1 MTTSALRVAVV
12 GLGEAGATIQLPALA
27 GLPGAEVVG
36 VCDTDAGRRQRA
48 ADRWHVPV
56 FDDVEAML
64 TAARPDVV
72 SVATPPESHAALCL
86 RAIAAGAHVFCE
98 KPFVCT
104 VAEAD
109 TVIAA
114 AAAAGR
120 SVAVNHEFR
129 EMPIFRAV
137 IDAARGGQDGD
148 LLFAQAWQQT
158 DLPPWRE
165 SGWRGALARRTLFEA
180 GVHQLD
186 VLLQIFGE
194 LPESVMACTSSAGL
208 DERDRDALVVATLQ
222 FSRGRIAVLTL
233 NRLSKGEPQYFE
245 ARVDLAK
252 AAYRA
257 SFGGRARVSAGL
269 FRSTTPHAR
278 IEFGRSGVAWRE
290 AGATRR
296 VISRNPSSP
305 NVMATRQVMTR
316 AFDAFRNGT
325 PPPSDALGA
334 RGLIAVIDAC
344 YASAASG
351 RRVEL
356 AHRSTAPDRGY

>member
-1 MTTSALRVAVV
+1 MTAPPLRVVVV
-12 GLGEAGATIQLPALA
+12 GLGEAGAAIQLPALE
-27 GLPGAEVVG
+27 GLPGASVVG

-48 ADRWHVPV
+48 SDRWHVAV
-56 FDDVEAML
+56 FEDVDAML
-64 TAARPDVV
+64 AATRPDVV
-72 SVATPPESHAALCL
+72 SIATPPESHASLCV
-86 RAIAAGAHVFCE
+86 RGIAAGAHVFCE

-104 VAEAD
+104 VPEAD
-109 TVIAA
+109 VVIAA

-137 IDAARGGQDGD
+137 IDAVRSGRDGD

-158 DLPPWRE
+158 DLPPWQE

-186 VLLQIFGE
+186 VLLQLFGE
-194 LPESVMACTSSAGL
+194 VPESVMACTSSAGL

-269 FRSTTPHAR
+269 FRSTTPHVR
-278 IEFGRSGVAWRE
+278 VEFGRSGLAWRE

-296 VISRNPSSP
+296 VVGRNPSSP
-305 NVMATRQVMTR
+305 NVEATRQVMTQ
-316 AFDAFRNGT
+316 AFQAFRNGT
-325 PPPSDALGA
+325 RPPSDALGA

-344 YASAASG
+344 YESAASG
-351 RRVEL
+351 RRVAL
-356 AHRSTAPDRGY
+356 AV

>member
-1 MTTSALRVAVV
+1 MTSPSLRVVV
-12 GLGEAGATIQLPALA
+12 IGLGEAGATIQLPALH

-36 VCDTDAGRRQRA
+36 VCDTDTARRQRA

-56 FDDVEAML
+56 FDDVDVML
-64 TAARPDVV
+64 ATARPDVV
-72 SVATPPESHAALCL
+72 SIATPPESHAALCL

-109 TVIAA
+109 SVIAA
-114 AAAAGR
+114 ASAAGR

-137 IDAARGGQDGD
+137 IDAVRSGRDGD

-158 DLPPWRE
+158 DLPPWKE
-165 SGWRGALARRTLFEA
+165 AGWRGALARRTLFEA

-194 LPESVMACTSSAGL
+194 LPESVLACTSSAGL

-222 FSRGRIAVLTL
+222 FSRGRLAVLTL

-245 ARVDLAK
+245 ARVDLAN

-269 FRSTTPHAR
+269 FRSTTPHVR
-278 IEFGRSGVAWRE
+278 VEFGRSGLAWRE
-290 AGATRR
+290 VGATRQI
-296 VISRNPSSP
+296 VSRNPPSP
-305 NVMATRQVMTR
+305 NVTATRQVMTQ

-325 PPPSDALGA
+325 RPPSDAAGA

-344 YASAASG
+344 YTSAASG
-351 RRVEL
+351 RRV
-356 AHRSTAPDRGY
+356 APAV